1 MKNQIPLETSELTNK
16 WNSHTS
22 SPVVILFATSFCQ
35 CNTCMA
41 CRLQSRFHLSTNQWF
56 IYICLSFNIL
66 WSNNLVVYQLT
77 SPVPCNIWCEGH
89 TGVRDTLWVRM
100 TFSLY
105 SEINKLQRAFHAH
118 VSLHKAHFCISLWN
132 SMPCVKPFGGV
143 YLQNVYSKAKL
154 HHLTKM
160 NKGNLQNITSKTVLN
175 V

>member
-1 MKNQIPLETSELTNK
+1 M
-16 WNSHTS
+16 
-22 SPVVILFATSFCQ
+22 ILFAASFCQ

-41 CRLQSRFHLSTNQWF
+41 CRLQSLFHLSTNQWF

-132 SMPCVKPFGGV
+132 PMPCVKPFGGV
-143 YLQNVYSKAKL
+143 YLQNVVYSKAKM
-154 HHLTKM
+154 HHLTKT